1 MDINSS
7 SATGTKVALIKMLYL
22 YVVSFVALMML
33 VISSVD
39 IISLFLK
46 TYILTRAD
54 RYAYAPV
61 ANCDVSKQ
69 TPSVPVAADSA
80 VVPVPKSSML
90 PTISP
95 EECRKQ
101 AEEQKRIDEENRQS
115 QRQSDL
121 VRDIS
126 LLAVATPLFI
136 GHWRL
141 ARKKE

>member
-1 MDINSS
+1 MQNIA
-7 SATGTKVALIKMLYL
+7 ATTAVSKTQFIKTLYL
-22 YVVSFVALMML
+22 FLVSFVALMML

-61 ANCDVSKQ
+61 ANCDVPKQ
-69 TPSVPVAADSA
+69 LPSIPTTTNNAGVPATS
-80 VVPVPKSSML
+80 
-90 PTISP
+90 TP

-101 AEEQKRIDEENRQS
+101 AEEQKRIDEENRLS

-126 LLAVATPLFI
+126 LLVVAVPLFI